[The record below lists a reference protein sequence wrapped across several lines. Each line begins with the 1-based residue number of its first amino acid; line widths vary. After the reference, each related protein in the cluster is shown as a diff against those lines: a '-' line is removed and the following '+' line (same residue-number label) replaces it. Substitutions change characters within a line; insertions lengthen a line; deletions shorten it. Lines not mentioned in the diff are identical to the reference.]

1 VAWCRPDPAPQS
13 EKELALTQRHPVNTL
28 QIERVL
34 SVFGERAM
42 SARVPEPPPE
52 PPTVFIGH
60 GRSPLWRDLKDHLQ
74 AS

>member
-1 VAWCRPDPAPQS
+1 
-13 EKELALTQRHPVNTL
+13 
-28 QIERVL
+28 VL